1 MVCYNNEYYY
11 ELPTD
16 KKPTRFWVEY
26 NGKYVADY
34 KSVLACLKF
43 INRKG
48 LQDDFDNTLRIV
60 DNNGDMYNTISG
72 NKLDYII

>member
-1 MVCYNNEYYY
+1 M
-11 ELPTD
+11 
-16 KKPTRFWVEY
+16 KKPTRFFVEY
-26 NGKYVADY
+26 NCKFIASY
-34 KSVLACLKF
+34 KSVKACLNY

-48 LQDDFDNTLRIV
+48 LQDDFDNALRIV